1 MMRYS
6 LVVCNGNRFQKELK
20 GYSDIPGFKT
30 NEKTLEGITEFTSKF
45 TSLNAL
51 KYWLMDSG
59 IITPSDWSKN
69 LAIAEFGN
77 GPYPC
82 TLFFNL
88 TFAEDRIFLNRD
100 YLVKYYQNHIE
111 DAKFMKEFYYQFH
124 NNNWGNPL
132 FRKVYLELEHQST
145 LDKDLKKRALLEMQR
160 FIYEYSSYHNRIKGY
175 FGTDF
180 KRIKLLAG
188 LAINYENRTNP
199 KRKVKHSFNG
209 EDIKLELQNLY
220 ALLRDNPTE
229 EEKEA
234 YTSRIKD
241 IKEELATTQRLN
253 MEAVATKRFK
263 KARKDPYAK

>member
-6 LVVCNGNRFQKELK
+6 LVVCDGNRFQKELK
-20 GYSDIPGFKT
+20 GYSNIPSFKT

-45 TSLNAL
+45 TCLNDL
-51 KYWLMDSG
+51 KYWLMDSSVME
-59 IITPSDWSKN
+59 PSDWSKN

-88 TFAEDRIFLNRD
+88 TFAEDKVFLDRD
-100 YLVKYYQNHIE
+100 YLVNFYQNHIE

-124 NNNWGNPL
+124 NNNWGNQL
-132 FRKVYLELEHQST
+132 FRKVYLELEYQNT
-145 LDKDLKKRALLEMQR
+145 LDADLKNRTLLEMKR
-160 FIYEYSSYHNRIKGY
+160 FIYEYSSYHNRIEGY

-180 KRIKLLAG
+180 KRLKLLAG
-188 LAINYENRTNP
+188 FAINYEKRTNP
-199 KRKVKHSFNG
+199 KPKIKHNPTSQ
-209 EDIKLELQNLY
+209 DIKLELQNLY

-241 IKEELATTQRLN
+241 IKEELAVTQRLN
-253 MEAVATKRFK
+253 MEAVASKRFK
-263 KARKDPYAK
+263 KTRKDPYAK